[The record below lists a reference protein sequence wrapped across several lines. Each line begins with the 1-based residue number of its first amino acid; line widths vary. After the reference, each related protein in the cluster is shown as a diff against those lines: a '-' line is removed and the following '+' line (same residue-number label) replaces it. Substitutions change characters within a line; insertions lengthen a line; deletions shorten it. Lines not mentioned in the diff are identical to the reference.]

1 MENLNIYIQQLISM
15 GIEYLP
21 KLLLAIL
28 TLLIGLWL
36 IKFVVKGIDKLMSAR
51 DVDKS
56 LQFFLKRLVQAA
68 LRVMLIIIVVS
79 MVGIETTSLI
89 AALGASVLAIGLALQ
104 GSLANF
110 AGGVLILLLKPFK
123 VDDFI
128 EVEGYTGRVREIRI
142 FYTIIVTPQN
152 QVITIPNSGVSNNAV
167 VNFTAEKTRR
177 LDLVFGI
184 GYEDSIDK
192 AREVMKSIIDKE
204 ERILKTPAPTIDIE
218 ELADSSVNF
227 KLKLWTNTE
236 DYWSTNY
243 FMHEEV
249 KKQFDKNGI
258 SIPFPQRDVHLK
270 QS

>member
-1 MENLNIYIQQLISM
+1 MTVEYI
-15 GIEYLP
+15 P
-21 KLLLAIL
+21 KLLLAIV
-28 TLLIGLWL
+28 TLFIGLWL
-36 IKFVVKGIDKLMSAR
+36 IKFVVKTVDKLMTLR
-51 DVDKS
+51 EVDKS
-56 LQFFLKRLVQAA
+56 LQLFLKRLMQAA
-68 LRVMLIIIVVS
+68 LRVVLIIIVVS
-79 MVGIETTSLI
+79 MIGIETTSLI

-128 EVEGYTGRVREIRI
+128 EVEGHMGTVREIRI

-192 AREVMKSIIDKE
+192 AREILKGIINND
-204 ERILKTPAPTIDIE
+204 ERILKTPTPDIVIE

-227 KLKLWTNTE
+227 KLKLWTKIE
-236 DYWSTNY
+236 DYWSVNY

-249 KKQFDKNGI
+249 KKQFDKNGV
-258 SIPFPQRDVHLK
+258 SIPFPQRDIHIK
-270 QS
+270 KEQ